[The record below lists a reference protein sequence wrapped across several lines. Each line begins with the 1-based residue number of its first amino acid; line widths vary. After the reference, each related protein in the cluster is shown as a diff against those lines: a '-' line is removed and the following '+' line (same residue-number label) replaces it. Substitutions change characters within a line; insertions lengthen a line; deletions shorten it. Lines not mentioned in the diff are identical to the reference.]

1 MSATKHAQQIR
12 EDSINY
18 LTTALLQ
25 LLEKKPLAEIKVTEL
40 VARAGVSRMA
50 YYRNFDTLEDILRA
64 YFAPRISHLFDDVIE
79 RVPTDAKIADMQ
91 QFFEEMGAA
100 LSLAERRN
108 YEYIIQRLFDG
119 NMRRFYD
126 NNRHWDG
133 LDPTA
138 KRYWAKF
145 MSAGVYG
152 IWREWLLHGQQERLA
167 DIHLLVGTMQ
177 DATSAALGSV
187 DLHNNARMPISPN
200 ERED

>member
-25 LLEKKPLAEIKVTEL
+25 LLEKKPLTEIKVTEL

-50 YYRNFDTLEDILRA
+50 YYRNFDALEDILRA
-64 YFAPRISHLFDDVIE
+64 YFAPRISYLFDDVIE
-79 RVPTDAKIADMQ
+79 RVPAGEKLADMQ
-91 QFFEEMGAA
+91 RFFSEMGAA
-100 LSLAERRN
+100 LALAERRN
-108 YEYIIQRLFDG
+108 YEYIIQRLFDD

-126 NNRHWDG
+126 ASRRWNN

-138 KRYWAKF
+138 KRYWVKF

-152 IWREWLLHGQQERLA
+152 IWREWLMNRQGETLA
-167 DIHLLVGTMQ
+167 DIHVLVGRLQ
-177 DATSAALGSV
+177 NATAAALTAV
-187 DLHNNARMPISPN
+187 DMPHNVDAAN
-200 ERED
+200 